1 MSDRRNETMKKF
13 FFFILLVALLLS
25 ASFIG
30 FGIYVNKT
38 SDSYIETMMASR
50 AVSLNGMRALYR
62 EITPE
67 IVLDSITLQTEKV
80 TDAIAQ
86 IDGTISA
93 IYVTQGQKVQVDQ
106 KLCLVSNADIALQI
120 SRADT
125 DIARAHAAYLNSK
138 SSYERNLRLSEKN
151 AISKSEL
158 ETSNAQMD
166 AAAAELE
173 AAKIARNQLTEQS
186 GRQTVTAP
194 VAGSVIMIYQ
204 QAGAY
209 VTRGAPL
216 IMIGDF
222 GRMVF
227 RGLIQDE
234 KIRNIAPLGE
244 SFKLIIDTSDLTDKA
259 LNTEFT
265 IGFGEDTSMDV
276 KIRRITPDMMESAP
290 VRNVTWEVDNK
301 FAILEPGLYSDMI
314 IRKTTSR
321 KAICVPLALITNSSV
336 PALYVADED
345 SRLSVRKIKAGIYDS
360 DFIEITEGLNEGDV
374 VITSGVDGLELGAKI
389 DVNVEEYV
397 NEEGNF

>member
-1 MSDRRNETMKKF
+1 MKKT

-67 IVLDSITLQTEKV
+67 IVLDSITLQTEKA

-86 IDGTISA
+86 IDGTVSA
-93 IYVTQGQKVQVDQ
+93 IYVTQGQNVQEGQ
-106 KLCLVSNADIALQI
+106 NLCLISNADIPLQI

-125 DIARAHAAYLNSK
+125 DIAKAKAAYLNSK
-138 SSYERNLRLSEKN
+138 STYERNLRLFEKN
-151 AISKSEL
+151 SISKSET
-158 ETSNAQMD
+158 ETSKAQMD

-173 AAKIARNQLTEQS
+173 AAKIVRNQLAEQS
-186 GRQTVTAP
+186 GRQTVTSP
-194 VAGSVIMIYQ
+194 VAGTVIMIYQ

-222 GRMVF
+222 SRMVF

-234 KIRNIAPLGE
+234 KIRNIAPLDE
-244 SFKLIIDTSDLTDKA
+244 LFRLIIDTSDLTDKA

-265 IGFGEDTSMDV
+265 SGFDVNASMDV
-276 KIRRITPDMMESAP
+276 RIRRITPDMTESAP

-314 IRKTTSR
+314 IRKNTSR
-321 KAICVPLALITNSSV
+321 KAICVPLTLITNSGD
-336 PALYVADED
+336 PELYAADGD
-345 SRLSVRKIKAGIYDS
+345 SRLSIRKVKTGIYDS
-360 DFIEITEGLNEGDV
+360 DFVEITEGL
-374 VITSGVDGLELGAKI
+374 S
-389 DVNVEEYV
+389 
-397 NEEGNF
+397 